1 MPTRNETKVPKKPL
15 ASCTALVAMTSVP
28 ICVRIDGLKGITFL
42 ACLDETTLA
51 DGGKVTCWV

>member
-1 MPTRNETKVPKKPL
+1 
-15 ASCTALVAMTSVP
+15 VAMTSVP